1 MTDTEDSRTT
11 NQAPPYVSM
20 QSLELKFNDDQEI
33 YDRLV
38 SDVSNVVSCD
48 DKSDPD
54 YKSPT
59 DWSNRW
65 CKKTLLPRLVF
76 NDQLFLPIETCAR
89 LIGLKQ
95 AIEQDEQRK
104 EAQRNYVP
112 SPALT
117 EAELYLRL
125 ETIWWLDKS
134 TGAVSVDAER
144 VKMKEANDQLGWV
157 ESLDFDFED
166 IPDGVYVFDSNEP
179 LGDGENLNDEPE
191 ATSEEDA
198 PKKKSKEKGKCGKVR
213 KCELYKTVRGRKYNS
228 KQVGL
233 CWYYE

>member
-33 YDRLV
+33 HDRLV

-76 NDQLFLPIETCAR
+76 TDQLFLPIETCAR

-95 AIEQDEQRK
+95 AIEQDEQGE
-104 EAQRNYVP
+104 EARRNYIP
-112 SPALT
+112 SSVLT

-134 TGAVSVDAER
+134 TGAVSVDVIR
-144 VKMKEANDQLGWV
+144 KKVK
-157 ESLDFDFED
+157 ESDDETGGLAMLDFASED
-166 IPDGVYVFDSNEP
+166 IPDGAYEHDSI
-179 LGDGENLNDEPE
+179 GDDGKAPE
-191 ATSEEDA
+191 TFGA
-198 PKKKSKEKGKCGKVR
+198 PKKKIKRTRREGRKVR
-213 KCELYKTVRGRKYNS
+213 KSEWNESINR
-228 KQVGL
+228 L